1 MIPPRIAVR
10 AYCSIDGQQRRLG
23 HAQLMKVCVVAA
35 VALGAPL
42 YAHAASWTIC
52 NKTTE
57 DLNVAIGYFHTSGQ
71 WLSEGWWT
79 VRSCGGCAR
88 VMDLAKTD
96 RVRQYVRAETV
107 GGSERLGG
115 RTRFCVSNRAS
126 GQPPFTV
133 RSGSRCNGN
142 YVSVGFSAQDVEWAD
157 RNFTTNI
164 NSPPRS
170 GGRVCID

>member
-1 MIPPRIAVR
+1 MHR
-10 AYCSIDGQQRRLG
+10 
-23 HAQLMKVCVVAA
+23 LMKVCVVAA

-96 RVRQYVRAETV
+96 RVRQ
-107 GGSERLGG
+107 
-115 RTRFCVSNRAS
+115 
-126 GQPPFTV
+126 
-133 RSGSRCNGN
+133 
-142 YVSVGFSAQDVEWAD
+142 
-157 RNFTTNI
+157 
-164 NSPPRS
+164 
-170 GGRVCID
+170 